1 MTPKQLRE
9 QRARIVEEAR
19 NLVNRAEQEK
29 RDLTAEER
37 AAWDKALADADALK
51 ADIDRAERQES
62 LERELAT
69 SQGTRAGQQDT
80 SSDADN
86 RARKENAEQRK
97 QAHAR
102 AFDSYLRHGVVDM
115 PAEQRTVLMEYRA
128 QSTVDASGGFTIPE
142 GFSNQLEESMK
153 AFGGMRQASR
163 VFPTASGNDLPWPTV
178 DDTANTGALLAEN
191 TAVAEQDFTF
201 ANIILKAFKYSSK
214 MVKVSVELLQDSAF
228 DLSSFLARA
237 LGERIG
243 RITNTHFTTGDNVAK
258 PQGVVT
264 GATSGLTAASATT
277 ITADEL
283 IDLVHSVDPAYR
295 IGPQVGWMFNDK
307 TFKVLR
313 KLKDGEGRYL
323 WNPGLQPG
331 AVDSLFGYRYIINQD
346 VADLA
351 TASKSVLFGDFS
363 KYLIRDVLGIAVLR
377 LVERFADSHQ
387 VAYLAFSRHDGRVL
401 DAGTDPIRFITQA

>member
-9 QRARIVEEAR
+9 QRAQIVEEAR
-19 NLVNRAEQEK
+19 SLVNRAEQEK

-37 AAWDKALADADALK
+37 AAWDKALADADVLK

-80 SSDADN
+80 SSNADN
-86 RARKENAEQRK
+86 RAQPQDAEQRK

-102 AFDSYLRHGVVDM
+102 AFDSYLRHGVADM

-228 DLSSFLARA
+228 NLSSFLARA

-243 RITNTHFTTGDNVAK
+243 RITNTHFTTGDNAGK

-264 GATSGLTAASATT
+264 GATSGVTAASATT